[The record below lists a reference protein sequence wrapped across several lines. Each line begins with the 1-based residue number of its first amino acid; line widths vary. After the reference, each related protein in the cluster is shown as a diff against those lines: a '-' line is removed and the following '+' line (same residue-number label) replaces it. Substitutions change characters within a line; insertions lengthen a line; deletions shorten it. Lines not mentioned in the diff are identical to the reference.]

1 MIRSAYLYI
10 SVLVLFLIIIII
22 NPSSAVAGIKFKEVS
37 ALAGIHHSARST
49 GASWGDFNKDGW
61 PDLWVGNL
69 SLAPSLYLNQRD
81 GTFVDIAAEV
91 LSIPSDVDMLGSAWG
106 DFDNDGDQDLM
117 VMVGGQYGKGVGPN
131 LLLLNEDGVFR
142 NIAPTVGLDLP
153 FGRGRTPMWVDADKD
168 GRLDIVLMN
177 ASREDGKAP
186 STLFRQD
193 SHIFRPANEHFK
205 VLHLQ
210 RSPLSKLGDI
220 LHRILHLRS
229 HPPDRINSHVRFAQ
243 LADFSGDRDLELITY
258 MPMRIYKMDRVPFK
272 EITTD
277 FKLPYTRAVW
287 DVAIE
292 DFDGDLKMDLYI
304 TRSRTTS
311 DLIQTSPYEIRGKL
325 WSTAPKDLHF
335 RADGEVNFLFHPWTI
350 TPADIIIGAG
360 GYHPEVRKK
369 FTLSPQ
375 DPRVIGEGFAAT
387 ETGKVLIEYN
397 RSERL
402 WNLRS
407 LTKELNF
414 AISSNKPIEILGTE
428 GFEPALGELEDI
440 LLLRGDKTFKTR
452 SLDGEAGAANASTSV
467 AAADFDNDMDIDL
480 YLVCRGPAR
489 NVPNILLENIGGGHF
504 VVVPDAG
511 GASGSI
517 LGRGDS
523 VVTADFDRDGF
534 MDLFVTNGIGSAIFG
549 DEGPHQLFRN
559 EGNSNHWIE
568 IDLEGVL
575 SNRDGIG
582 ATILLE
588 AGGVSQIREQR
599 GGMHYTA
606 QNHQRIHFGLGT
618 HRKVDQLTIWWP
630 SGIIQRL
637 ENLEADQYIRI
648 REPHE
653 PASNTN

>member
-1 MIRSAYLYI
+1 MIRRAYLYT

-193 SHIFRPANEHFK
+193 SHIFRPANEHFN

-220 LHRILHLRS
+220 LRRILHLRS

-243 LADFSGDRDLELITY
+243 LADFSGDRNLELITY
-258 MPMRIYKMDRVPFK
+258 MPMRIYKMDRVPSK
-272 EITTD
+272 DITTD

-292 DFDGDLKMDLYI
+292 DFDGDLKMDIYM

-369 FTLSPQ
+369 L
-375 DPRVIGEGFAAT
+375 
-387 ETGKVLIEYN
+387 
-397 RSERL
+397 
-402 WNLRS
+402 
-407 LTKELNF
+407 
-414 AISSNKPIEILGTE
+414 
-428 GFEPALGELEDI
+428 
-440 LLLRGDKTFKTR
+440 
-452 SLDGEAGAANASTSV
+452 
-467 AAADFDNDMDIDL
+467 
-480 YLVCRGPAR
+480 
-489 NVPNILLENIGGGHF
+489 
-504 VVVPDAG
+504 
-511 GASGSI
+511 
-517 LGRGDS
+517 
-523 VVTADFDRDGF
+523 
-534 MDLFVTNGIGSAIFG
+534 
-549 DEGPHQLFRN
+549 
-559 EGNSNHWIE
+559 
-568 IDLEGVL
+568 
-575 SNRDGIG
+575 
-582 ATILLE
+582 
-588 AGGVSQIREQR
+588 
-599 GGMHYTA
+599 
-606 QNHQRIHFGLGT
+606 RIH
-618 HRKVDQLTIWWP
+618 V
-630 SGIIQRL
+630 
-637 ENLEADQYIRI
+637 
-648 REPHE
+648 
-653 PASNTN
+653 